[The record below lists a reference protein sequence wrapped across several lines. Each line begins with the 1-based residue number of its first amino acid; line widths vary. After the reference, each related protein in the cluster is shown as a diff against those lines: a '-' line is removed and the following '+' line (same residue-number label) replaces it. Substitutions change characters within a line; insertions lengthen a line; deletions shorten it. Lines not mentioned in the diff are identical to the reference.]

1 MISNKKNVMKFEKKL
16 KIIYI
21 YIKKNKLIVNL
32 YVMKN
37 I

>member
-1 MISNKKNVMKFEKKL
+1 MISNNKNVMKFEKNL
-16 KIIYI
+16 KIIS
-21 YIKKNKLIVNL
+21 KKKKKLIVNL

>member
-16 KIIYI
+16 KIIS
-21 YIKKNKLIVNL
+21 KKKKKKKLIVNL

>member
-1 MISNKKNVMKFEKKL
+1 MISNKKNVMKFEKNL
-16 KIIYI
+16 KIIS
-21 YIKKNKLIVNL
+21 KKKKKKLIVNL